1 MAQEHFKQF
10 QALPPAKKEI
20 FTDPALVRQQKKLYN
35 TFELNQHQ
43 QQSVSVLLLQV
54 LAGQIALESLP
65 YYFQKNIGLE
75 PDDAKIAAQ
84 PLIKFLSQKLSKK
97 SPSSFPGPTPP
108 SNLPQAKKQ
117 DILKN
122 PKPQIADP
130 KSQTNLNDRTSDAK
144 ILN

>member
-20 FTDPALVRQQKKLYN
+20 FTDPALVRQQRKLYN

-54 LAGQIALESLP
+54 LAGKIPLESLP
-65 YYFQKNIGLE
+65 YYFQKNLGLG

-84 PLIKFLSQKLSKK
+84 PLIKFLSSKLSKQPTST
-97 SPSSFPGPTPP
+97 SPPPTPP
-108 SNLPQAKKQ
+108 GNLPRVNQ
-117 DILKN
+117 DIK
-122 PKPQIADP
+122 
-130 KSQTNLNDRTSDAK
+130 
-144 ILN
+144 